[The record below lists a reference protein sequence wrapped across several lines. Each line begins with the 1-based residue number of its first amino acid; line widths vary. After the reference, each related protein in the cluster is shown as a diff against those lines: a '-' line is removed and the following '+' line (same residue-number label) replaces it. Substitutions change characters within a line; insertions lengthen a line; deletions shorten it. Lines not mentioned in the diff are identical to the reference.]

1 MRGACRYVFA
11 IGLVFGITL
20 SAPLALSGIAAS
32 ESDGRNGGNETSSG
46 RDGRNGDDGG
56 SETVYDVGNVWEDD
70 SCSVTIG
77 DITTGDVTTSDG
89 FDQAVT
95 VYGCDGDPSSVV
107 NSIPGTAVI
116 IIAPSGSATAG
127 TSGGNI
133 NADASAGEDGQDGES
148 STGSDGSDGSDG
160 DDATS
165 TAHGDDSNQ

>member
-11 IGLVFGITL
+11 LVLVSGITL
-20 SAPLALSGIAAS
+20 SAPVALSGIAAS

-46 RDGRNGDDGG
+46 HDGRNGDDGG
-56 SETVYDVGNVWEDD
+56 SETVHDVGNVWEDD

-77 DITTGDVTTSDG
+77 DITTGDVTTSDE

-107 NSIPGTAVI
+107 NSLPGTAAI
-116 IIAPSGSATAG
+116 IIAPTGSATAG

-133 NADASAGEDGQDGES
+133 NANTSAGEDGQDGES
-148 STGSDGSDGSDG
+148 STGSDGSDG

-165 TAHGDDSNQ
+165 TAYGDDINQ

>member
-1 MRGACRYVFA
+1 MRGACRYVLAF
-11 IGLVFGITL
+11 GLVFGITV
-20 SAPLALSGIAAS
+20 SAPVALSGIAVS
-32 ESDGRNGGNETSSG
+32 ESDGRNGSNETSSG

-56 SETVYDVGNVWEDD
+56 SETVHDVGNVWEDD

-77 DITTGDVTTSDG
+77 DITTGDVTTSDE

-107 NSIPGTAVI
+107 NSLPGTAAI
-116 IIAPSGSATAG
+116 IIAPTGSATAG

-133 NADASAGEDGQDGES
+133 NANTSAGEDGQDGES
-148 STGSDGSDGSDG
+148 STGSDGSDG

-165 TAHGDDSNQ
+165 TAYGDDINQ

>member
-1 MRGACRYVFA
+1 MRGASRYILALV
-11 IGLVFGITL
+11 LVFGITL
-20 SAPLALSGIAAS
+20 TAPVTLSGIAAAK
-32 ESDGRNGGNETSSG
+32 SDGSNGSNESSSG

-56 SETVYDVGNVWEDD
+56 SETVHDVGNVWEDD

-77 DITTGDVTTSDG
+77 DITTGDVPASDG
-89 FDQAVT
+89 YDQVVT

-127 TSGGNI
+127 TLDGNI

-148 STGSDGSDGSDG
+148 SAGSNGGNGSDG

-165 TAHGDDSNQ
+165 TTNGDDVNQ